1 MFPTG
6 ELFAKSQI
14 GHYHPDPLSSAAM
27 NQIDLSGRNA
37 IITGGARGI
46 GCAIARRLLQSGAS
60 VCLWDV
66 DAKALDETKA
76 ALVEHGTVKTQTVEL
91 TDADAVDAATKAT
104 LTALGHIDIL
114 CNNAGIAGGN
124 YKTWEYP
131 VEEFRR
137 VIDVDLNGVF
147 FCCRSVVPHMRSR
160 GWGRIINTSSIA
172 GKEGNPN
179 ASAYSAAKA
188 GVISLTK
195 SLGKELAQDGILV
208 NCFTPAVIQTDILK
222 QISQQHIDYML
233 SKIPMGRFG
242 EVDEAAALV
251 AWLAS
256 EDCSFTT
263 GGVFDLS
270 GGRATY

>member
-1 MFPTG
+1 
-6 ELFAKSQI
+6 
-14 GHYHPDPLSSAAM
+14 M

-37 IITGGARGI
+37 VITGGARGI
-46 GCAIARRLLQSGAS
+46 GFAISQRLLKSGAS
-60 VCLWDV
+60 ICLWDV
-66 DAKALDETKA
+66 DAEAVAEAKAVLS
-76 ALVEHGTVKTQTVEL
+76 EHGTVETQTVEL
-91 TDADAVDAATKAT
+91 TDADAVDAATEAT
-104 LTALGHIDIL
+104 LATLGHIDIL

-137 VIDVDLNGVF
+137 VIDVDLNAVF
-147 FCCRSVVPHMRSR
+147 LCCRAVVPHMRTH
-160 GWGRIINTSSIA
+160 GWGRIINTASIA

-188 GVISLTK
+188 GVIGLTK

-256 EDCSFTT
+256 EECSFTT